1 MSSERSIPH
10 LRDIFAINN
19 YQSHVAPN
27 TCGSAIG
34 HNAVT
39 LDPYSHMPVEPK
51 KQSRKK
57 RDNHKTLTSADVKTL
72 ERHLS
77 MKKTIRK
84 KIMRDLQ
91 QAFVD
96 DPNEFQVEN
105 TNSEHMKA
113 ELKAE
118 AIRFGENPTRKSDN
132 FLVMLRGGEQHPNR
146 NGVTGYD
153 SYANAQNREY
163 DYDLPAIPQRDEKQS
178 FWKRFTMK
186 TKSKR

>member
-10 LRDIFAINN
+10 LRDIFGIKSYN
-19 YQSHVAPN
+19 
-27 TCGSAIG
+27 
-34 HNAVT
+34 
-39 LDPYSHMPVEPK
+39 SHMQNDCNISNETK
-51 KQSRKK
+51 KHSRKSK
-57 RDNHKTLTSADVKTL
+57 HDNHRPMTNGSDVKML

-105 TNSEHMKA
+105 TNAEHMKA

-118 AIRFGENPTRKSDN
+118 ALRFGENPRGKLLRK
-132 FLVMLRGGEQHPNR
+132 FFFH
-146 NGVTGYD
+146 
-153 SYANAQNREY
+153 
-163 DYDLPAIPQRDEKQS
+163 
-178 FWKRFTMK
+178 
-186 TKSKR
+186 